1 MHTRSACTR
10 VHTHTHTH
18 TYNWSVTLHMHTHT
32 YPHSKN
38 THTHTHTHTH
48 STNTQVHTRVMYL
61 TQVIREATAWKAPP
75 TQRKGLR
82 KGRIY
87 YATQAA
93 MRPPTFVFFVNAPS
107 LISDDYRRYV
117 ERALRD
123 NIGLSGTPLRYIHA
137 YTHTDTHTHT
147 FTHTHAHTLAPMH
160 GLLWR
165 GKPERHM
172 HTHSHTHTHIR
183 STHAQAVVAG

>member
-1 MHTRSACTR
+1 MRGTSWASVCRCNDKRTSRTCTCKNTHASHTYVHTFHMHTRSACTR

-137 YTHTDTHTHT
+137 YTHTDTHTHMQT
-147 FTHTHAHTLAPMH
+147 RA
-160 GLLWR
+160 
-165 GKPERHM
+165 
-172 HTHSHTHTHIR
+172 
-183 STHAQAVVAG
+183 